1 MFAILIKM
9 LYLYLFQAAL
19 LFYFVVGKITTKTN
33 VGESGRSGRAN
44 ASITRTYRSNDHF

>member
-19 LFYFVVGKITTKTN
+19 LFFVVGKITTKTN